1 MTDFE
6 KRIILF
12 ENKTCLISA
21 NSIPSHSEVIL
32 KLLLV
37 NFSNFLSFYKQLR
50 QSISHRLVP
59 VSRPLLKVL
68 QLSKIPICSELH
80 RPKS

>member
-1 MTDFE
+1 MTYNSVVHNLSLADFE

-21 NSIPSHSEVIL
+21 NLIPSYSEAIL

-37 NFSNFLSFYKQLR
+37 NFSNF
-50 QSISHRLVP
+50 
-59 VSRPLLKVL
+59 
-68 QLSKIPICSELH
+68 
-80 RPKS
+80 